1 VCYNIKQNFLKQ
13 FFKIKNKYMKKASL
27 IQRFLLG
34 TMLFSSVTTLTS
46 CDKDDDTPPAPVV
59 NNLVKVLTDSGYTTL
74 VSAVGTADLTSV
86 FTGADKFTVFAPA
99 NSAFTGLTLP
109 TDKAALGNIL
119 KYHVVAG
126 DIKAADVITLSN
138 GNLVKVTSASGDSL
152 WVKASSANGVFVN
165 GIQVIRPNM
174 SATNGVAHGLGK
186 VLLPP
191 SGDIVETAIAAKFDS
206 LAKAILR
213 ANGAGGDPTLLNTL
227 KTARLTVF
235 APTNAAFTAL
245 LQTLNL
251 KDINEIPIAT
261 LVAVL
266 KHHVTGGR
274 VFSNDISNNLQ
285 VDMVNGS
292 KSTILVDASGASIK
306 GSNTV
311 LAGPTA
317 KITATDIVAKN
328 GVIHVIDKVIIP

>member
-1 VCYNIKQNFLKQ
+1 
-13 FFKIKNKYMKKASL
+13 MKKASL
-27 IQRFLLG
+27 IQRILLG
-34 TMLFSSVTTLTS
+34 SMILSSVTFLSS
-46 CDKDDDTPPAPVV
+46 CDDDNDTPPPAPAV
-59 NNLVKVLTDSGYTTL
+59 NNLAKVLTDSGYSTL
-74 VSAVGTADLTSV
+74 VSAVGTADLTAV
-86 FTGADKFTVFAPA
+86 FTGVDKYTVFAPA

-109 TDKAALGNIL
+109 TDKAALGTIL

-126 DIKAADVITLSN
+126 DLKAADVITLSN
-138 GNLVKVTSASGDSL
+138 GNLVKVNAASGDSL
-152 WVKASSANGVFVN
+152 WVKASAAKGVFVN

-174 SATNGVAHGLGK
+174 NATNGVAHGLGK

-191 SGDIVETAIAAKFDS
+191 AGDIVETAIAAKFDS

-227 KTARLTVF
+227 KTGRLTVF
-235 APTNAAFTAL
+235 APTNAAFTDL
-245 LQTLNL
+245 LATLKLTN
-251 KDINEIPIAT
+251 INDIPIAT

-274 VFSNDISNNLQ
+274 VFSNDVADNLQ
-285 VDMVNGS
+285 IDMVNGT
-292 KSTILVDASGASIK
+292 KATLLVSGGVASIK

>member
-1 VCYNIKQNFLKQ
+1 
-13 FFKIKNKYMKKASL
+13 MKKSSL
-27 IQRFLLG
+27 IQRLLFG
-34 TMLFSSVTTLTS
+34 TILLSSVTTFTS
-46 CDKDDDTPPAPVV
+46 CDDDNDSPAPPPTV
-59 NNLVKVLTDSGYTTL
+59 NNLAKVLTDSGYSTL
-74 VSAVGTADLTSV
+74 VGAVGTADLTSA
-86 FTGADKFTVFAPA
+86 FTGSDKLTVFAPA
-99 NSAFTGLTLP
+99 NSAFTGVTVP
-109 TDKAALGNIL
+109 SDKAVLATLL

-126 DIKAADVITLSN
+126 DLKAADVITASG
-138 GNLVKVTSASGDSL
+138 GNLIKVATISGDSL
-152 WVKASSANGVFVN
+152 WVKASAAKGVFVN
-165 GIQVIRPNM
+165 GVQVVRPNM
-174 SATNGVAHGLGK
+174 SATNGVAHGIGK

-191 SGDIVETAIAAKFDS
+191 AGDIVETAIAAKFDS
-206 LAKAILR
+206 LVKAVTR
-213 ANGAGGDPTLLNTL
+213 ATTATGGEPTLAASL
-227 KTARLTVF
+227 KTGRLTVF

-245 LQTLNL
+245 LQALNL

-266 KHHVTGGR
+266 KHHVTNGR

-285 VDMVNGS
+285 VDMLNGS
-292 KSTILVDASGASIK
+292 KSTILIDANGASIK